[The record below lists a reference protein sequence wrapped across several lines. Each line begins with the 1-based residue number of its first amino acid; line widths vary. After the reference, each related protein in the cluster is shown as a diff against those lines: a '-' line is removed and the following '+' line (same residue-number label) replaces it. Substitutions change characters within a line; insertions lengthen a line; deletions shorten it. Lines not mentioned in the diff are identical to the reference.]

1 MSENNNEQFKMPP
14 KSQEG
19 QWDVAPEWSQKRPGI
34 SRALQRNS

>member
-14 KSQEG
+14 KRPR
-19 QWDVAPEWSQKRPGI
+19 DVAPEWSQKRPGI